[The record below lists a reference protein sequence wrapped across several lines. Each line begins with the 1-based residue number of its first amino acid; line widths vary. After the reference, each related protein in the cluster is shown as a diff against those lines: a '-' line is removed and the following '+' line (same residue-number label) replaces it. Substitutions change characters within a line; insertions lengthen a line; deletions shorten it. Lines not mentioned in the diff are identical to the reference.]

1 MRKVLLLAALAA
13 CVATAASAVE
23 IKTYTT
29 EQEAMRVCRSPV
41 VWINVNS
48 MIYHVQGSR
57 YYGNTKLGTYA
68 CQAAA
73 NRVGAHE
80 AKNEH

>member
-1 MRKVLLLAALAA
+1 MRKTLLLAALAA
-13 CVATAASAVE
+13 CVAGAAWAVE
-23 IKTYTT
+23 IKTYPT
-29 EQEAMRVCRSPV
+29 EAEALRYCRSPV

-48 MIYHVQGSR
+48 MVYHVQGSR
-57 YYGNTKLGTYA
+57 FYGNTKLGTYA

-73 NRVGAHE
+73 DRVGAHE